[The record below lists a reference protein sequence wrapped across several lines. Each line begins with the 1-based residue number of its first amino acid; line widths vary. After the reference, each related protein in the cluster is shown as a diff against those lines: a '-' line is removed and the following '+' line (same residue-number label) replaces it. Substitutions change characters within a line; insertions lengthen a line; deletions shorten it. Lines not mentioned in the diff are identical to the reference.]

1 MVASF
6 AIFAIIAIA
15 GTYGVHFVASIAIEG
30 TYGVIFLQ
38 VVQLQVLTR
47 SARIEANSPDF

>member
-1 MVASF
+1 VVASF